1 MPASDPIPHE
11 RHCTARTRQG
21 KRCTQYAIRG
31 GTVCKMHGGL
41 APQVK
46 AKAQERLA
54 LLADPAITRLGELMM
69 QKRDAK
75 VALGAAKD
83 ILDRNDLTGKVK
95 VEQSG
100 AVTLTV
106 ERVIVEAPRQLEEDN
121 GGER

>member
-1 MPASDPIPHE
+1 MTTNDPVTTIRRQCTAHNRAGERCGLRPIP
-11 RHCTARTRQG
+11 
-21 KRCTQYAIRG
+21 G
-31 GTVCKMHGGL
+31 GNVCKWHGGG

-46 AKAQERLA
+46 QKAQERLA
-54 LLADPAITRLGELMM
+54 ALIEPAITRLSELLA
-69 QKRDAK
+69 QKRDVK

-106 ERVIVEAPRQLEEDN
+106 ERVIVEAPRQLDE
-121 GGER
+121 